1 MNKLKY
7 PLLILIGAASYGVLS
22 SIMKVGIKE
31 GFHVNQMLG
40 SQYLFGWALLLLLML
55 IFSRKKLSAKQ
66 WIALLAVGVTMSGTS
81 VFYGKAVERLPASI
95 AVVLL
100 FQFTWIGVLME
111 AVADRRF
118 PSRSKL
124 ISIVILI
131 AGTLLAGGV
140 VGESSGAAAL
150 DVRGVIYGLIS
161 AFTFA
166 LYMFVSGRV
175 GTEVPAFNKSFLMT
189 TGAGVI
195 VLAVF
200 SPAFIWDGSLV
211 EGLWKYGLL
220 LGVLGVLIPVVFF
233 AIGMPKVGSGTG
245 AILGAAELPA
255 AVLASVFL
263 VHEHVSGM
271 QWMGIVLIFIGIGV
285 PQIRFSRRKRV
296 QQYDHNE
303 SAPAKG

>member
-7 PLLILIGAASYGVLS
+7 SLLILIGACSYGVLS
-22 SIMKVGIKE
+22 SIMKVGMNE
-31 GFHVNQMLG
+31 GFTVSQMLG
-40 SQYLFGWALLLLLML
+40 GQYVFGWLLLLLLML
-55 IFSRKKLSAKQ
+55 LFSRKKLAPKQ
-66 WIALLAVGVTMSGTS
+66 WLSLLAVGITMSGTS

-111 AVADRRF
+111 AAADRRI
-118 PSRSKL
+118 PSRSKI

-131 AGTLLAGGV
+131 MGTLLAGGV
-140 VGESSGAAAL
+140 IGESTGPL
-150 DVRGVIYGLIS
+150 DMKGVVYGLLA

-175 GTEVPAFNKSFLMT
+175 GTTVPVFNKSFFMT
-189 TGAGVI
+189 TGSGVI
-195 VLAVF
+195 VLSVF
-200 SPAFIWDGSLV
+200 SPAFIWDGALGA
-211 EGLWKYGLL
+211 GLWKYAVI
-220 LGVLGVLIPVVFF
+220 LGILGILIPVLFF

-255 AVLASVFL
+255 AVVASVLL
-263 VHEHVSGM
+263 VHEHVSSL
-271 QWMGIVLIFIGIGV
+271 QWFGIALIFIGIAV

-296 QQYDHNE
+296 PGIEPQE
-303 SAPAKG
+303 TPAHL

>member
-7 PLLILIGAASYGVLS
+7 SLLILIGACSYGVLS
-22 SIMKVGIKE
+22 SIMKVGMNE
-31 GFHVNQMLG
+31 GFTVSQMLG
-40 SQYLFGWALLLLLML
+40 GQYVFGWLLLLLLML
-55 IFSRKKLSAKQ
+55 LFSRKKLAPKQ
-66 WIALLAVGVTMSGTS
+66 WLSLLAVGITMSGTS

-111 AVADRRF
+111 AAADRRI
-118 PSRSKL
+118 PSRSKI

-131 AGTLLAGGV
+131 MGTLLAGGV
-140 VGESSGAAAL
+140 IGESTGPL
-150 DVRGVIYGLIS
+150 DMKGVVYGLLA

-175 GTEVPAFNKSFLMT
+175 GTTVPVFNKSFFMT
-189 TGAGVI
+189 TGSGVI
-195 VLAVF
+195 VLSVF
-200 SPAFIWDGSLV
+200 SPAFLWDGALGA
-211 EGLWKYGLL
+211 GLWKYAVI
-220 LGVLGVLIPVVFF
+220 LGILGILIPVLFF

-255 AVLASVFL
+255 AVVASVLL
-263 VHEHVSGM
+263 VHEHVSSL
-271 QWMGIVLIFIGIGV
+271 QWFGIVLIFIGIAV

-296 QQYDHNE
+296 PGIEPQE
-303 SAPAKG
+303 TPAHL